1 MQRSSWII
9 PLGWLFCCWTC
20 SANVIEPRW
29 PKVKKCPKMNKWDHC
44 KSSSMVKWHPGFLI
58 ILTFRPFPPLPPLRE
73 PPLPSKTCKTKF
85 FVANLF
91 KKNQSQRKS
100 QTSRNFQSHFKYGID
115 KQPHLKKQNAASCK
129 KKVLLILL
137 VRGSQN
143 LHKINEYI
151 QEILQPC
158 VQRHPDIQLG
168 LGSNVLSFHKNGIC
182 LPI

>member
-73 PPLPSKTCKTKF
+73 PPLPSKTCKTTIFCCKPF
-85 FVANLF
+85 Q
-91 KKNQSQRKS
+91 KKIRAKE
-100 QTSRNFQSHFKYGID
+100 KW
-115 KQPHLKKQNAASCK
+115 
-129 KKVLLILL
+129 
-137 VRGSQN
+137 GSQN

-168 LGSNVLSFHKNGIC
+168 VGSNVLSFHLNGIC